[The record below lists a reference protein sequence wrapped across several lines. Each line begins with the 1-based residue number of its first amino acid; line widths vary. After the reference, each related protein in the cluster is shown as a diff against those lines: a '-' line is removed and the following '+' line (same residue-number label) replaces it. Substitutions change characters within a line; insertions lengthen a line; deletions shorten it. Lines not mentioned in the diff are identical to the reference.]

1 MNEGIIKLLFKQ
13 VRSSVYKFFGKRIKK
28 AINRD
33 WLGLND
39 EELKELGY
47 EEMYEYLKEITK
59 FTARYHYC
67 TPPLH
72 IPRLFH
78 WLYDEV
84 LEEDRDMWK
93 VVGEWG
99 QSYLVGLVRTNE
111 TR

>member
-59 FTARYHYC
+59 FTARYHYFV
-67 TPPLH
+67 TKELAEELKNVANAGRIMNLKSRRKIKENWGYDDKH
-72 IPRLFH
+72 I
-78 WLYDEV
+78 
-84 LEEDRDMWK
+84 
-93 VVGEWG
+93 
-99 QSYLVGLVRTNE
+99 
-111 TR
+111 